1 MFEIN
6 YYIYN
11 FDKKNLSKISLEN
24 FEKEYEEIY
33 GQFELKI
40 FNNSFRTI
48 NFDCEKNNHF
58 SYKVEEKKFY
68 ETLPTEIINA
78 WFYNLLLVAIH
89 LNFNNYIAI
98 QDIESSL
105 WLEFYKENNKLKIGL
120 LIGDHSNIE
129 KTILYSPK
137 EFKYIWQAKEIEYNT
152 FLVELYLKTKKF
164 ILEIQTINPLLLKSK
179 AINQLLEKYN
189 IFLNS
194 YHQQ

>member
-1 MFEIN
+1 M
-6 YYIYN
+6 
-11 FDKKNLSKISLEN
+11 
-24 FEKEYEEIY
+24 
-33 GQFELKI
+33 
-40 FNNSFRTI
+40 
-48 NFDCEKNNHF
+48 
-58 SYKVEEKKFY
+58 
-68 ETLPTEIINA
+68 
-78 WFYNLLLVAIH
+78 
-89 LNFNNYIAI
+89 NFNNYIAI

>member
-1 MFEIN
+1 MKLII
-6 YYIYN
+6 IYN

-58 SYKVEEKKFY
+58 SSKVEEKKFY